1 MHPQQS
7 EHGAYA
13 EYEDGDGDGG
23 RYGDG
28 DGGRDGDFEGSQ
40 DPDTPSIPAR
50 IAFRRFWP
58 MTKGLRGFLLIV
70 WLCTVL
76 NALTE
81 TAAILL
87 FSDLT
92 DHALQQGSLDAFW
105 GPAAQ
110 WLGVA
115 VAGAAVGFAG
125 NSLAAWATERFVMR
139 LREHVFDHVQQLPP
153 HFFQRHRQGD
163 LLSRLTADV
172 EAIEQMVVSAMVG
185 AASAAFSALFYA
197 AAAFWLRWDLAA
209 ATFVLAPLFWLAAR
223 RFSGSI
229 KSVSREGRVADG
241 AITSVVEE
249 SLGNIVLTQAYD
261 RRDAERRRL
270 NQEAGAWFRAAVR
283 STRLNELYEQL
294 VQVIETVCVLAV
306 IGLGVWEIS
315 TDRMTLGQLLAFAA
329 FLGYL
334 YPPVRGLAQ
343 LGLTV
348 TAATAGAERLIE
360 ILDVRPAVAD
370 PARTSESIGRPD
382 GSVEVRDVSF
392 RYPGADKAALEG
404 LSFAVRPGELVI
416 ITGPSGAGK
425 STVSKLLLRFYD
437 PDAGAVLLDGVPL
450 NAFPLAR
457 LREYVTL
464 LPQETLVLHDTV
476 RANIACGRPGASDH
490 AIVEAAKAADAHEFI
505 TELPDGYDTRVDPN
519 SARLSGGQLQ
529 RLAIARAI
537 LRDAPVLVLDEP
549 TTGLDAMAARRVV
562 KPLRRLMAGR
572 TTIMITHD
580 LNLAPDADRILVVDH
595 GRIVETGRHDDLLSR
610 TGGAYARLHRSQNNA
625 LMDTGELRLPLFTGA
640 GTEGRAEEFAY
651 GVAYGATY
659 DAPYGAGHGTSYAA
673 VPGTA
678 YAAAPGTAYQAAH
691 GTAHGTAYEAAHG
704 AAYGTSGQV
713 AYGTPDQATYG
724 TSYGAADGIPTGSP
738 HSPPYDSP
746 HSPPYGFTADA
757 PTSSPTEFAT
767 EFAPG
772 FPGAFPGDLPP
783 DFPVTLPGGRP
794 LFRDEVPWQGV

>member
-1 MHPQQS
+1 MADEGEEFES
-7 EHGAYA
+7 E
-13 EYEDGDGDGG
+13 
-23 RYGDG
+23 
-28 DGGRDGDFEGSQ
+28 
-40 DPDTPSIPAR
+40 TPTIPAR
-50 IAFRRFWP
+50 TAFRRFWP
-58 MTKGLRGFLLIV
+58 LTKGLRKWLLVV

-76 NALTE
+76 AALAETE
-81 TAAILL
+81 AILL
-87 FSDLT
+87 FSELT
-92 DHALQQGSLDAFW
+92 DHALQKGSPAAFW
-105 GPAAQ
+105 SPAVK
-110 WLGVA
+110 WLGIA
-115 VAGAAVGFAG
+115 VAGALVAYAG

-163 LLSRLTADV
+163 LLSRLTSDV
-172 EAIEQMVVSAMVG
+172 EAIETMVVSGLVG

-197 AAAFWLRWDLAA
+197 VAAFWLRWDLAA

-229 KSVSREGRVADG
+229 KDVSREGRVADG

-249 SLGNIVLTQAYD
+249 SLGNIVLTQAYG

-270 NQEAGAWFRAAVR
+270 HEEANAWFRASVR
-283 STRLNELYEQL
+283 STRLNEAYEQL

-306 IGLGVWEIS
+306 IGIGTWEIS
-315 TDRMTLGQLLAFAA
+315 TGRMTLGQLLAFAA

-360 ILDVRPAVAD
+360 ILDVRPSVTDPRRGAAV
-370 PARTSESIGRPD
+370 GRPD
-382 GSVEVRDVSF
+382 GTVEVRDVCF
-392 RYPGADKAALEG
+392 RYPGADRTALDG

-437 PDAGAVLLDGVPL
+437 PDSGDVLLDGVPL
-450 NAFPLAR
+450 RDFPLAR

-476 RANIACGRPGASDH
+476 RANIACGRPGASEQ
-490 AIVEAAKAADAHEFI
+490 AIEEAAKAADAHDFI
-505 TELPDGYDTRVDPN
+505 CRLPDGYDTRVDPH

-529 RLAIARAI
+529 RLAIARAL

-580 LNLAPDADRILVVDH
+580 LNLAPDADRIIVVDR
-595 GRIVETGRHDDLLSR
+595 GRIAETGRHEELLAR
-610 TGGAYARLHRSQNNA
+610 GGAYARLHRSQNSTV
-625 LMDTGELRLPLFTGA
+625 LDTGELRMPLW
-640 GTEGRAEEFAY
+640 EERQPPAPAPAPAY
-651 GVAYGATY
+651 EYGQG
-659 DAPYGAGHGTSYAA
+659 YGQGQEYGHGLGGH
-673 VPGTA
+673 VP
-678 YAAAPGTAYQAAH
+678 
-691 GTAHGTAYEAAHG
+691 
-704 AAYGTSGQV
+704 SV
-713 AYGTPDQATYG
+713 LPD
-724 TSYGAADGIPTGSP
+724 
-738 HSPPYDSP
+738 
-746 HSPPYGFTADA
+746 
-757 PTSSPTEFAT
+757 
-767 EFAPG
+767 
-772 FPGAFPGDLPP
+772 
-783 DFPVTLPGGRP
+783 GRP
-794 LFRDEVPWQGV
+794 LFRNEEAWPGR

>member
-1 MHPQQS
+1 MAD
-7 EHGAYA
+7 EGEEF
-13 EYEDGDGDGG
+13 EYE
-23 RYGDG
+23 
-28 DGGRDGDFEGSQ
+28 
-40 DPDTPSIPAR
+40 TPTITAR
-50 IAFRRFWP
+50 AAFRRFWP
-58 MTKGLRGFLLIV
+58 LTKGLRKWLLVV

-76 NALTE
+76 AALAETE
-81 TAAILL
+81 AILL
-87 FSDLT
+87 FGDLT
-92 DHALQQGSLDAFW
+92 DHALQQGSLAAFW
-105 GPAAQ
+105 SPAVK
-110 WLGVA
+110 WLGIA
-115 VAGAAVGFAG
+115 VAGALVAYAG

-163 LLSRLTADV
+163 LLSRLTSDV
-172 EAIEQMVVSAMVG
+172 EAIETMVVSGLVG

-197 AAAFWLRWDLAA
+197 VAAFWLRWDLAA

-229 KSVSREGRVADG
+229 KDVSREGRVADG

-270 NQEAGAWFRAAVR
+270 REEANAWFRASVR
-283 STRLNELYEQL
+283 STRLNEAYEQL

-306 IGLGVWEIS
+306 IGIGAWEIS
-315 TDRMTLGQLLAFAA
+315 TGRMTLGRLLAFAA

-360 ILDVRPAVAD
+360 ILDVRPSVTD
-370 PARTSESIGRPD
+370 PRHRAQAGRPD

-392 RYPGADKAALEG
+392 RYPGAETTALED
-404 LSFAVRPGELVI
+404 LSFCVGPGELVI
-416 ITGPSGAGK
+416 VTGPSGAGK

-437 PDAGAVLLDGVPL
+437 PDRGEVLLDGVPL
-450 NAFPLAR
+450 RDFPLAR

-476 RANIACGRPGASDH
+476 RANIACGRPGASDQ
-490 AIVEAAKAADAHEFI
+490 AIEEAAKAADAHDFI
-505 TELPDGYDTRVDPN
+505 LRLPDGYDTRVDPH

-549 TTGLDAMAARRVV
+549 TTGLDALAARRVV

-580 LNLAPDADRILVVDH
+580 LNLAPDADRILVVDR
-595 GRIVETGRHDDLLSR
+595 GRIVETGRHGELLAR
-610 TGGAYARLHRSQNNA
+610 GGAYARLHRSQNNA
-625 LMDTGELRLPLFTGA
+625 VLDTGELRMPLW
-640 GTEGRAEEFAY
+640 EEQRTPAPVYPYEYGQGNGQGHGNGYAY
-651 GVAYGATY
+651 GHEAYARTPSAAYAPAARTPAVRTPLAYAPPVHAPVAPAHDPSYG
-659 DAPYGAGHGTSYAA
+659 GAGH
-673 VPGTA
+673 VPPA
-678 YAAAPGTAYQAAH
+678 L
-691 GTAHGTAYEAAHG
+691 
-704 AAYGTSGQV
+704 
-713 AYGTPDQATYG
+713 PD
-724 TSYGAADGIPTGSP
+724 
-738 HSPPYDSP
+738 
-746 HSPPYGFTADA
+746 
-757 PTSSPTEFAT
+757 
-767 EFAPG
+767 
-772 FPGAFPGDLPP
+772 
-783 DFPVTLPGGRP
+783 GRP
-794 LFRDEVPWQGV
+794 PFRDEGAWPGG